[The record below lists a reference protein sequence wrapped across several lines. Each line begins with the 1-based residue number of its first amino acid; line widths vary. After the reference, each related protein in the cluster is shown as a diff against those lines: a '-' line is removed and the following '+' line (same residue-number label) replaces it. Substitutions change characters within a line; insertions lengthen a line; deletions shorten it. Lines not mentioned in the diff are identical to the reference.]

1 MPDEDRLVD
10 WYDCSGKEDG
20 DYPHPDGDT
29 TKFMSCV
36 ARSHAYERNCPPGT
50 HFDPEQGKCV

>member
-10 WYDCSGKEDG
+10 WYDCSNKDDG
-20 DYPHPDGDT
+20 NYPHPTGDT

-36 ARSHAYERNCPPGT
+36 ARTNAYERNCPPGT
-50 HFDPEQGKCV
+50 HFDSEQGRCV